1 MAVLTRG
8 ENVMLRLDPVEPL
21 GAFPQTYNHFIS
33 FVIHR
38 NQSLSRFRLTC
49 ANQDCTAEEVNLAP
63 LYCLISHPRIVGQ
76 SARDMAASAR
86 CHSSFCPAVCNS
98 LSFSS

>member
-21 GAFPQTYNHFIS
+21 GAFPETHNHFIN

-49 ANQDCTAEEVNLAP
+49 ANQDCTAEEVNVAP
-63 LYCLISHPRIVGQ
+63 LYSLDLTPTHR
-76 SARDMAASAR
+76 SAKRQG
-86 CHSSFCPAVCNS
+86 HGS
-98 LSFSS
+98 LSTLPLFILSRGVQQP